1 MENLELVKLAIEA
14 KKNAHAKYS
23 NFKVGAALLTK
34 SGKVYQGANM
44 ECSSYGLS
52 ICAERVA
59 LVKALY
65 DGEKEFNKIAVV
77 GGMENELTYTTPCG
91 ACRQFLSD
99 FGGDIEVIMGYEEN
113 SEIKAKTF
121 KLKEL
126 LPETFEF

>member
-14 KKNAHAKYS
+14 KQNAYAKYS
-23 NFKVGAALLTK
+23 TFKVGAALLAK
-34 SGKVYQGANM
+34 SGKVYKGANM

-65 DGEKEFNKIAVV
+65 DGEREFQKIAVV
-77 GGMENELTYTTPCG
+77 GGVENELVYTTPCG

-99 FGGDIEVIMGYEEN
+99 FGGNIEVIIGYEEN
-113 SEIKAKTF
+113 NELKEKTF
-121 KLKEL
+121 KLKDL
-126 LPETFEF
+126 LPETFEL

>member
-1 MENLELVKLAIEA
+1 MENLELVKLAVEA
-14 KKNAHAKYS
+14 KQNAHAKYS

-65 DGEKEFNKIAVV
+65 DGEKEFQKIAVV
-77 GGMENELTYTTPCG
+77 GGNENELTYTTPCG

-99 FGGDIEVIMGYEEN
+99 FGGDIEVIMGYKENEELK
-113 SEIKAKTF
+113 EKTF
-121 KLKEL
+121 KLREL
-126 LPETFEF
+126 LPETFTF

>member
-1 MENLELVKLAIEA
+1 MENLELVKLAVEA
-14 KKNAHAKYS
+14 KQNAHAKYS

-52 ICAERVA
+52 ICAERGA

-65 DGEKEFNKIAVV
+65 DGEKEFQKIAVV
-77 GGMENELTYTTPCG
+77 GGNENELTYTTPCG

-99 FGGDIEVIMGYEEN
+99 FGGDIEVIMGYKENEELK
-113 SEIKAKTF
+113 EKTF
-121 KLKEL
+121 KLREL
-126 LPETFEF
+126 LPETFTF

>member
-1 MENLELVKLAIEA
+1 MENLELVKLAVET
-14 KKNAHAKYS
+14 KQNAHAKYS

-65 DGEKEFNKIAVV
+65 DGEKEFQKIAVV
-77 GGMENELTYTTPCG
+77 GGNENELTYTTPCG

-99 FGGDIEVIMGYEEN
+99 FGGDIEVIMGYKENEELK
-113 SEIKAKTF
+113 EKTF
-121 KLKEL
+121 KLREL
-126 LPETFEF
+126 LPETFTF